1 MTGTGRVVEH
11 VTCLGCGCGCDDIAV
26 TLSEGRITEVTPVC
40 PVGRAWF
47 GDGSVPLE
55 IQRSGRPASLD
66 QAVAD
71 AAELLLG
78 ARGQVLVYIGPDLT
92 SQAQRQ
98 AVALADLL
106 AATVDSTTSAT
117 AAEGLLAG
125 QRRGRAGATLGEV
138 RNRAD
143 VLLFWGMD
151 PASRYPRFMA
161 RYVDPA
167 GTHVPEGRGGRIL
180 IGVGVG
186 SDPAPRG
193 VDLTLTLDPGEEIA
207 ALSLMR
213 ASVQGDAREQRSP
226 GLTQA
231 MAIADRLAKARY
243 AVLAHD
249 AEPGDEPR
257 NPLRVEAL
265 IALTQALNGPTRAA
279 LISLRAGG
287 NRVGAETVL
296 TWQTGYPF
304 SVDYSR
310 GHPHY
315 DPGERGMGRLAADRF
330 RAGLVVGSPALDG
343 SLSGTLGRMSTVAI
357 GPRASQ
363 APFATRVAIDTGVAG
378 IHEAGTAYR
387 MDEVPLQ
394 LRPPLDGPR
403 SATEVLRTLTVAVRA
418 GLGQGRS

>member
-1 MTGTGRVVEH
+1 MTGTSRVEH
-11 VTCLGCGCGCDDIAV
+11 VTCLGCGCGCDDLSV
-26 TLSEGRITEVTPVC
+26 TVSEGRITEVTPTC

-47 GDGSVPLE
+47 GDGSIPLE

-66 QAVAD
+66 QAVAE
-71 AAELLLG
+71 AAELLLE
-78 ARGQVLVYIGPDLT
+78 ARGRMLVYIGPDLT

-106 AATVDSTTSAT
+106 AATMDSAT
-117 AAEGLLAG
+117 SPTAAGGLLAV

-151 PASRYPRFMA
+151 PAPRYPRFIA
-161 RYVDPA
+161 RYVDPV
-167 GTHVPEGRGGRIL
+167 GTHAPDGRRGRTL
-180 IGVGVG
+180 IGVSVG
-186 SDPAPRG
+186 SDSAPKG
-193 VDLTLTLDPGEEIA
+193 VDLTLTLDPSEEIT

-213 ASVQGDAREQRSP
+213 ASVQGYAREQTSP

-231 MAIADRLAKARY
+231 IAIAGRLAKARY
-243 AVLAHD
+243 AVLVHD

-257 NPLRVEAL
+257 NPLRAEAL

-315 DPGERGMGRLAADRF
+315 DPAGRGLERLGSDSF
-330 RAGLVVGSPALDG
+330 RAALIVGSPALDE
-343 SLSGTLGRMSTVAI
+343 SLSGTLARMSTVAI

-363 APFATRVAIDTGVAG
+363 TPFTPRVTIDTGVAG

-387 MDEVPLQ
+387 LDEVPLQ
-394 LRPPLDGPR
+394 LRPPLTEQR
-403 SATEVLRTLTVAVRA
+403 SATEVLGALIGAVRA
-418 GLGQGRS
+418 GLEQSRS

>member
-1 MTGTGRVVEH
+1 VSATFRVEH
-11 VTCLGCGCGCDDIAV
+11 VTCLGCGCGCDDISV
-26 TLSEGRITEVTPVC
+26 TVSEGRITEVTPLC

-47 GDGSVPLE
+47 GDGSIPLE
-55 IQRSGRPASLD
+55 IQTSGRPAALD
-66 QAVAD
+66 QAVTE
-71 AAELLLG
+71 AAELLLE

-98 AVALADLL
+98 ALALADLL
-106 AATVDSTTSAT
+106 AATVDSATSPT
-117 AAEGLLAG
+117 AAEGLLAV
-125 QRRGRAGATLGEV
+125 QRRGRAGATLGEI

-143 VLLFWGMD
+143 VLLFWGTD
-151 PASRYPRFMA
+151 PDSRYPRFIA

-167 GTHVPEGRGGRIL
+167 GTHVPEGRRGRTL

-186 SDPAPRG
+186 SDPAPKG
-193 VDLTLTLDPGEEIA
+193 VELTLTLEPSEEIA

-213 ASVQGDAREQRSP
+213 ASVQGYAREQKSP

-231 MAIADRLAKARY
+231 MAIADRLVKARY
-243 AVLAHD
+243 AVVIHD

-265 IALTQALNGPTRAA
+265 IALALALNGPTRAS
-279 LISLRAGG
+279 LISLRAGS
-287 NRVGAETVL
+287 NRVGAEVVL

-310 GHPHY
+310 GHPRY
-315 DPGERGMGRLAADRF
+315 EPGDRGVGRLGAGRF
-330 RAGLVVGSPALDG
+330 RAALIVGSPPLDG
-343 SLSGTLGRMSTVAI
+343 SLSRTPAGLSTVAI

-363 APFATRVAIDTGVAG
+363 APFPTRVAIDTGVAG

-394 LRPPLDGPR
+394 LRPPLEGQR
-403 SATEVLRTLTVAVRA
+403 STTEVLGTLVGAVRA
-418 GLGQGRS
+418 GLGKRRS

>member
-1 MTGTGRVVEH
+1 MSASRVEH
-11 VTCLGCGCGCDDIAV
+11 VTCLGCGCGCDDLSV
-26 TLSEGRITEVTPVC
+26 TVSEGRITQVTPTC
-40 PVGRAWF
+40 PVGSVWF
-47 GDGSVPLE
+47 GDGSIPLE
-55 IQRSGRPASLD
+55 IQSSGRPASLD
-66 QAVAD
+66 QAVAE
-71 AAELLLG
+71 AAALLLE
-78 ARGQVLVYIGPDLT
+78 ARGRMLVYIGPDLT
-92 SQAQRQ
+92 SQAQRA

-106 AATVDSTTSAT
+106 AATVDSATSPT
-117 AAEGLLAG
+117 AAEGLLAA
-125 QRRGRAGATLGEV
+125 QRRGRAGATLGEL

-151 PASRYPRFMA
+151 PGPRYPRFMA

-167 GTHVPEGRGGRIL
+167 GTHVPEGRRGRIL

-186 SDPAPRG
+186 SDSAPKG
-193 VDLTLTLDPGEEIA
+193 VDLTLTLDPSEEITM
-207 ALSLMR
+207 LSLMR
-213 ASVQGDAREQRSP
+213 ASLQGYVREQRSP

-231 MAIADRLAKARY
+231 IAIAERLAKARY
-243 AVLAHD
+243 AVLVHD

-287 NRVGAETVL
+287 NRVGVETVL

-315 DPGERGMGRLAADRF
+315 QPAERGAEHLGSDKF
-330 RAGLVVGSPALDG
+330 RAALVVGSPALDG

-363 APFATRVAIDTGVAG
+363 AAFAPRVIIDTGVAG

-387 MDEVPLQ
+387 TDEVPLQ
-394 LRPPLDGPR
+394 LRPPLDGQR
-403 SATEVLRTLTVAVRA
+403 STTEVLRALIGAVRA
-418 GLGQGRS
+418 GLGPRRS

>member
-1 MTGTGRVVEH
+1 MTGTNRVEH
-11 VTCLGCGCGCDDIAV
+11 VTCLGCGCGCDDISV
-26 TLSEGRITEVTPVC
+26 TVSDGRITEVTPVC

-47 GDGSVPLE
+47 GDGSIPLE
-55 IQRSGRPASLD
+55 IQRSGQSASLD
-66 QAVAD
+66 QAVAE
-71 AAELLLG
+71 AAALLVE

-98 AVALADLL
+98 AVTLADLL
-106 AATVDSTTSAT
+106 AATVDSATSPT
-117 AAEGLLAG
+117 AAGGLLAV
-125 QRRGRAGATLGEV
+125 QRGGRAGATLGEI

-143 VLLFWGMD
+143 ILLFWGID
-151 PASRYPRFMA
+151 PAPRYPRFMA

-167 GTHVPEGRGGRIL
+167 GTHVPEGRRGRTL

-186 SDPAPRG
+186 SDSSPKG
-193 VDLTLTLDPGEEIA
+193 VDLTLTLDPSEEIT

-213 ASVQGDAREQRSP
+213 ASVQGYAREQTSP

-231 MAIADRLAKARY
+231 IAIANRLAKARY
-243 AVLAHD
+243 AVLVHD

-265 IALTQALNGPTRAA
+265 IALAQALNGPTRAA

-287 NRVGAETVL
+287 NRVGIETVL

-315 DPGERGMGRLAADRF
+315 DPAERGVARLGAGRF
-330 RAGLVVGSPALDG
+330 RAALLVGAPALDG
-343 SLSGTLGRMSTVAI
+343 SLSGTLARMSTVAI

-378 IHEAGTAYR
+378 IHESGTAYR

-394 LRPPLDGPR
+394 LRPPLDGR
-403 SATEVLRTLTVAVRA
+403 SATEVLRALVGAVRA
-418 GLGQGRS
+418 RLGRSRS

>member
-1 MTGTGRVVEH
+1 MTGASRVEH
-11 VTCLGCGCGCDDIAV
+11 VTCLGCGCGCDDLSV
-26 TLSEGRITEVTPVC
+26 TVSDGRITEVTPVC

-47 GDGSVPLE
+47 GDGSIPLE
-55 IQRSGRPASLD
+55 TQRSGQSASLD
-66 QAVAD
+66 EAVGE
-71 AAELLLG
+71 AAALLVE

-106 AATVDSTTSAT
+106 AATVDSATSTT
-117 AAEGLLAG
+117 AAEGLLAV

-143 VLLFWGMD
+143 ILLFWGVD
-151 PASRYPRFMA
+151 PAPRYPRFMA

-167 GTHVPEGRGGRIL
+167 GTHVPEGRRGRTL

-186 SDPAPRG
+186 SDSSPKG
-193 VDLTLTLDPGEEIA
+193 VDLTLTLDPSEEIT

-213 ASVQGDAREQRSP
+213 ASVQGYAREQTSP

-231 MAIADRLAKARY
+231 IAIANRLAKARY
-243 AVLAHD
+243 AVLVHD

-257 NPLRVEAL
+257 NSLRVEAL
-265 IALTQALNGPTRAA
+265 IALAQALNGPSRAA

-287 NRVGAETVL
+287 NRVGVETVL

-315 DPGERGMGRLAADRF
+315 DPAERGVARLGADRF
-330 RAGLVVGSPALDG
+330 RAALLVGAPALDG
-343 SLSGTLGRMSTVAI
+343 SLSGTLARMSTVAI

-394 LRPPLDGPR
+394 LRPPLDGR
-403 SATEVLRTLTVAVRA
+403 SATEVLHALVGAVRA
-418 GLGQGRS
+418 RLGRSRS

>member
-1 MTGTGRVVEH
+1 MTGTSRVEH
-11 VTCLGCGCGCDDIAV
+11 VTCLGCGCGCDDISV
-26 TLSEGRITEVTPVC
+26 TVSEGRITEVTPVC

-47 GDGSVPLE
+47 GDGSTPLE

-66 QAVAD
+66 QAVAE
-71 AAELLLG
+71 AAELLLE
-78 ARGQVLVYIGPDLT
+78 ARGRVLVYIGPDLT

-106 AATVDSTTSAT
+106 AATVDSATSPT
-117 AAEGLLAG
+117 AAEGLLAA

-143 VLLFWGMD
+143 VLLFWGLD
-151 PASRYPRFMA
+151 PAPRYPRFMA

-167 GTHVPEGRGGRIL
+167 GTHVPEGRSGRTL

-186 SDPAPRG
+186 SDSAAKG
-193 VDLTLTLDPGEEIA
+193 VDLTLTLEPSEEIA

-213 ASVQGDAREQRSP
+213 ASVQGYARERKSP

-231 MAIADRLAKARY
+231 MAVADRLAKARY
-243 AVLAHD
+243 AVLVHD

-257 NPLRVEAL
+257 NSLRVEAL
-265 IALTQALNGPTRAA
+265 IALAQALNGPTRAA

-315 DPGERGMGRLAADRF
+315 DPGERGVGRLGADRF
-330 RAGLVVGSPALDG
+330 RAALLVGSPAFDG
-343 SLSGTLGRMSTVAI
+343 SLSGTLARMSTVAI

-363 APFATRVAIDTGVAG
+363 ASFATRVAIDTGVAG

-394 LRPPLDGPR
+394 LRPPLDGQR
-403 SATEVLRTLTVAVRA
+403 SATEVLRALIGAIRE
-418 GLGQGRS
+418 GLGQSHL

>member
-1 MTGTGRVVEH
+1 MTGTSRVEH
-11 VTCLGCGCGCDDIAV
+11 VTCLGCGCGCDDISV
-26 TLSEGRITEVTPVC
+26 TVSEGRITEVTPTC
-40 PVGRAWF
+40 PIARAWF
-47 GDGSVPLE
+47 GDGSIPLE
-55 IQRSGRPASLD
+55 IQRSGRPASLN
-66 QAVAD
+66 QAVAE
-71 AAELLLG
+71 AAELLLE
-78 ARGQVLVYIGPDLT
+78 ARGRMLVYIGPDLT
-92 SQAQRQ
+92 SQAQRH

-106 AATVDSTTSAT
+106 AATVDSATSPT
-117 AAEGLLAG
+117 AAGGLLAV
-125 QRRGRAGATLGEV
+125 QQRGRAGATLGEV

-151 PASRYPRFMA
+151 PAPRYPRFMP

-167 GTHVPEGRGGRIL
+167 GTHVPEGRRGRTL
-180 IGVGVG
+180 IGVDVG
-186 SDPAPRG
+186 LDSSPKG
-193 VDLTLTLDPGEEIA
+193 VDLTLKLDRSEEIT

-213 ASVQGDAREQRSP
+213 ASVQGYAREQTSP

-231 MAIADRLAKARY
+231 IAIAGRLAKARY
-243 AVLAHD
+243 AVLVHD

-310 GHPHY
+310 GHPYY
-315 DPGERGMGRLAADRF
+315 DPAGRGLERLGSDRF
-330 RAGLVVGSPALDG
+330 RAALVVGSPALDG
-343 SLSGTLGRMSTVAI
+343 SLTGTLARMSTVAI

-363 APFATRVAIDTGVAG
+363 TPFTPRVTIDTGVAG

-387 MDEVPLQ
+387 VDEVPLQ
-394 LRPPLDGPR
+394 LRPPLAAQR
-403 SATEVLRTLTVAVRA
+403 SATEVLGALIGAVRA
-418 GLGQGRS
+418 GLGQSRS

>member
-1 MTGTGRVVEH
+1 VTSTSRVEH
-11 VTCLGCGCGCDDIAV
+11 VTCLGCGCGCDDLSV
-26 TLSEGRITEVTPVC
+26 TVSGGRITEVTPVC

-47 GDGSVPLE
+47 GDGSIPLE

-66 QAVAD
+66 QAVAE
-71 AAELLLG
+71 AAELLVD
-78 ARGQVLVYIGPDLT
+78 ARGRVLVYIGPDLT

-106 AATVDSTTSAT
+106 AATVDSATSPT
-117 AAEGLLAG
+117 AAEGLLAV
-125 QRRGRAGATLGEV
+125 QRRGRAGATLGEL

-143 VLLFWGMD
+143 VLLFWAMD

-167 GTHVPEGRGGRIL
+167 GTHVSAGRRSRTL

-186 SDPAPRG
+186 SDSAPQG
-193 VDLTLTLDPGEEIA
+193 VDLTLTLDPSEEIT

-213 ASVQGDAREQRSP
+213 ASVQGYVREQTSS

-231 MAIADRLAKARY
+231 IAMADRLVKARY
-243 AVLAHD
+243 AVVVHD
-249 AEPGDEPR
+249 AEPGEEPR

-287 NRVGAETVL
+287 NRVGAEAVL

-315 DPGERGMGRLAADRF
+315 DPAERGVGRLGAERF
-330 RAGLVVGSPALDG
+330 RAALVVGSPALDG
-343 SLSGTLGRMSTVAI
+343 SPSGTLGRMTTVAI

-394 LRPPLDGPR
+394 LRPPLDGQR
-403 SATEVLRTLTVAVRA
+403 STTEVLQALIGAVRA
-418 GLGQGRS
+418 GLGQSRS